1 MHSSKGRLKL
11 RKLHAYESLISEN
24 TACFLK
30 KSLRCTCLIN
40 LVSSD
45 AATASGWLTI
55 ADQVLLV
62 GSVFLTYM
70 AGVVPIK
77 RPGFTSH
84 RSVLT
89 VNSEPGTTSMS
100 GR

>member
-1 MHSSKGRLKL
+1 MNSSAGKLKL
-11 RKLHAYESLISEN
+11 RKLLARGFFISEK
-24 TACFLK
+24 TTCFLK
-30 KSLRCTCLIN
+30 KSFRCTCLIN

-45 AATASGWLTI
+45 AAITSSWLPI

-70 AGVVPIK
+70 AGIVSIK
-77 RPGFTSH
+77 KPGFTSH
-84 RSVLT
+84 RSISNG
-89 VNSEPGTTSMS
+89 NSEPGTTGMS